1 MLKHCY
7 RARLSLWHVVLVVI
21 LLAVSLPLLAGP
33 ASPPTPGSA
42 VPSPPAEAGCQEA
55 PRKGAGRMVV
65 QRSRKAASSAAGMGG
80 AMK

>member
-33 ASPPTPGSA
+33 ASSPAPGSA
-42 VPSPPAEAGCQEA
+42 APTPPTHAGFQEA
-55 PRKGAGRMVV
+55 PRKRAGRMVV
-65 QRSRKAASSAAGMGG
+65 QRARNPASSAAGMGG